1 MSPARVY
8 LDNNATTAVAPEV
21 LSEMLPFFKEKYGNP
36 SSAYSFGGNLQK
48 DLERARERTAALFSC
63 HPTEI
68 VFTSCGTE
76 SDNFAIRGLVDAYP
90 EKTHV
95 ILTKVEHPAVK
106 NQAAY
111 LRKKGLRVT
120 EIGVS
125 RKGNLDLEELRAAID
140 NDTLV
145 VSCMMAN
152 NETGVIFPLE
162 EICRIAKE
170 RGVFVHTDAVQAVG
184 KIPLDMTRLPVDLAA
199 FSGHKFHAPKGVGGL
214 FIRRGLKIRPFLIGG
229 HQERSRRGGTEN
241 LASIVGMG
249 KAAELA
255 ASRLGEEATRVRAL
269 RNRLERGILKS
280 IGNTEVNGDPE
291 HRVPNTTNIGIHFI
305 EGEALLLALDK
316 HGICASTGS
325 ACASGSL
332 QPSHVLRAMGV
343 PFTCIHGS
351 LRFSL
356 STYTTEA
363 EVDYVL
369 EALPGIV
376 SRLRELSPFRSLQ
389 EIEAFGA

>member
-48 DLERARERTAALFSC
+48 DLERARELTAALFSC

-140 NDTLV
+140 NDTLL

-162 EICRIAKE
+162 EICRIAKD

-214 FIRRGLKIRPFLIGG
+214 YVRRGLKIRPFLIGG

-269 RNRLERGILKS
+269 RDRLERGILKS

-291 HRVPNTTNIGIHFI
+291 HRVPNTTNIGIHCI

-316 HGICASTGS
+316 QGICASTGS

>member
-8 LDNNATTAVAPEV
+8 LDNNATTRIAPEV
-21 LSEMLPFFKEKYGNP
+21 LEEMLPFLKEKYGNP
-36 SSAYSFGGNLQK
+36 SSAYSFGGRLQK
-48 DLERARERTAALFSC
+48 DLERARERTAALFHC

-95 ILTKVEHPAVK
+95 VMTKVEHPAVK
-106 NQAAY
+106 NQAQY

-120 EIGVS
+120 EIGVD
-125 RKGNLDLEELRAAID
+125 RKGNLNLEELAAALD
-140 NDTLV
+140 NETLL
-145 VSCMMAN
+145 VSCMLAN
-152 NETGVIFPLE
+152 NETGVLFPLE
-162 EICRIAKE
+162 QVCRLARE

-184 KIPLDMTRLPVDLAA
+184 KIPLDFSRLPVDLAA

-241 LASIVGMG
+241 LASIVGLG
-249 KAAELA
+249 RAAELA
-255 ASRLGEEATRVRAL
+255 ASRLGEEATRIHTL
-269 RNRLERGILKS
+269 RDRLERGILRKIANS
-280 IGNTEVNGDPE
+280 EVNGDPE
-291 HRVPNTTNIGIHFI
+291 HRVPNTTNIGIHYI

-316 HGICASTGS
+316 QGICASTGS

-343 PFTCIHGS
+343 PFTCVHGS

-356 STYTTEA
+356 STYTTQE
-363 EVDYVL
+363 EVDFVL
-369 EALPGIV
+369 ETLPGIV
-376 SRLRELSPFRSLQ
+376 DRLRELSPFHSLR